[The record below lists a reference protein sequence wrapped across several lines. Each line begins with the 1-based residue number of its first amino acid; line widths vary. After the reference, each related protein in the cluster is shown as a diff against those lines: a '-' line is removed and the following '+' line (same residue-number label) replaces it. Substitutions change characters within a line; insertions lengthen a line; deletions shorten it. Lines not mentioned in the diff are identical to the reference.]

1 MKTKLIFQ
9 VYYLPWV
16 VSRQKVV
23 SEAHSI
29 DVYDATQ
36 FFINNSFY
44 FFSDTKGFIPISE
57 KPKYNDLGIV
67 KISIEI

>member
-1 MKTKLIFQ
+1 MKILTFQ
-9 VYYLPWV
+9 VYYLPWM

-29 DVYDATQ
+29 EIYDASQ

-44 FFSDTKGFIPISE
+44 FYSDINGFIPASE
-57 KPKYNDLGIV
+57 KSKYNDLGVV
-67 KISIEI
+67 KISIET